1 MEAQQAEPKNID
13 SIVDNTTSQN
23 FKLFWSFRGSEN
35 KLRVHDQTSE
45 AKSEFQGPKVP
56 VGNFLTLG

>member
-23 FKLFWSFRGSEN
+23 FKLFWSLRGSEN
-35 KLRVHDQTSE
+35 KLRVYDQTSE
-45 AKSEFQGPKVP
+45 AKSEFQDRKYQAVI
-56 VGNFLTLG
+56 FLL

>member
-23 FKLFWSFRGSEN
+23 FKLFWSLRGSEN
-35 KLRVHDQTSE
+35 KLRVYDQTSE

-56 VGNFLTLG
+56 GGNFLTLG